1 MNGAD
6 ETGRLAR
13 ALLWALALCVLSA
26 VAWACLGEV
35 DVVAVAPGRV
45 VAVGHTKTVQA
56 PEAAVVRAIRV
67 ADGDAVRAGQV
78 LVELDA
84 TAPRAELARLADER
98 LQLAADTARLRALL
112 AAAHDVHDAPA
123 PPRDES
129 VRRRYARERREY
141 LAALAGLDAE
151 RREAGSAVAASAARV
166 AELAGG
172 LPLVT
177 EEAEAHRQLMNR
189 GVVPRVHWLAVERER
204 IAVAQRLAAARAERD
219 GHAARSQALAARRA
233 RLVAEY
239 GARWTAELAAA
250 GLRLAAVDEAAAK
263 AARRLELAT
272 VVAPVAGRVQQL
284 ALHGAGA
291 VVAAAQPL
299 LRVVPDAAAVEIE
312 VLVANRD
319 IGFVRE
325 GQRVAV
331 KVDTFDFTRYGTLTG
346 RVASLSRDAVDDE
359 RHGPSFAA
367 RVALEADALD
377 ADGQRLT
384 LGPGMLV
391 SAEFALGRRRIVEFL
406 LSPLVRRGLESGRE
420 P

>member
-1 MNGAD
+1 MND
-6 ETGRLAR
+6 VDDTGRPAR

-56 PEAAVVRAIRV
+56 PEAAVVRVIRV

-98 LQLAADTARLRALL
+98 LQLAADAARLRALL
-112 AAAHDVHDAPA
+112 AAAHDGPA
-123 PPRDES
+123 PPLDDS

-166 AELAGG
+166 AELAAG

-177 EEAEAHRQLMNR
+177 EEAEAHRQLMDR

-204 IAVAQRLAAARAERD
+204 IAIVQRLAAARAERD
-219 GHAARSQALAARRA
+219 GHAARRHALAARRA

-239 GARWTAELAAA
+239 GARWAAELAAT

-299 LRVVPDAAAVEIE
+299 MRVVPDAAAVEIE
-312 VLVANRD
+312 ALVANRD

-331 KVDTFDFTRYGTLTG
+331 KVDTFDFTRYGTLSG

-359 RHGPSFAA
+359 RLGPSFAA

-377 ADGQRLT
+377 ADGQRLV

-391 SAEFALGRRRIVEFL
+391 SAEFALGRRRVVEFL

-420 P
+420 R

>member
-6 ETGRLAR
+6 DTGRPAR
-13 ALLWALALCVLSA
+13 ALLWALALCVFSA
-26 VAWACLGEV
+26 LAWACIGEV

-98 LQLAADTARLRALL
+98 LQLAADAARLRALL
-112 AAAHDVHDAPA
+112 AASRDVPA

-151 RREAGSAVAASAARV
+151 RREAASAVVASAARV
-166 AELAGG
+166 AELAAG

-177 EEAEAHRQLMNR
+177 EEAEAHRQLMDR

-219 GHAARSQALAARRA
+219 GHAAHSQVLAARRA

-239 GARWTAELAAA
+239 GARWAAELAAT
-250 GLRLAAVDEAAAK
+250 GLRLAAVDEASAK
-263 AARRLELAT
+263 AARRLQLAT

-359 RHGPSFAA
+359 RRGLSFAA

-420 P
+420 R